1 MANLIVERSE
11 GVVRL
16 TLNRPERLNAVT
28 SDMWDE
34 LTEVFSEVTYRSE
47 DRVLVI
53 TGAGKG
59 FCSGADLSTGGGGA
73 RSVGRAFEGMRKL
86 GRCAVML
93 HDIPKPTI
101 AAVNGVA
108 VGAGCNLAL
117 GCDLIIASDAARF
130 SEIFVRRGLS
140 IDFGGSYLLP
150 RLVGLHKAK
159 ELALL
164 ADVISA
170 EEAQRIGIVNR
181 VVPAAELDQ
190 AVDEVVAKLLQTAPL
205 ALAQTKALL
214 DRGLTRSI
222 GEAVEAEAIAQVVNG
237 GTKDAAEAISAFAEK
252 RDPTFTGE

>member
-1 MANLIVERSE
+1 MPNLIVERHE

-28 SDMWDE
+28 SEMWDE
-34 LTEVFSEVTYRSE
+34 LADVFSEVTYRAE

-59 FCSGADLSTGGGGA
+59 FCSGADLSAAGSRSIGGSLDA
-73 RSVGRAFEGMRKL
+73 MRRL
-86 GRCAVML
+86 GRCATML
-93 HDIPKPTI
+93 HEIPKPTI

-130 SEIFVRRGLS
+130 SEIFVHRGLS

-150 RLVGLHKAK
+150 RLVGVHKAK

-164 ADVISA
+164 AEVISA
-170 EEAQRIGIVNR
+170 DEAQRIGIVNR
-181 VVPAAELDQ
+181 VVPAADFDT
-190 AVDEVVAKLLQTAPL
+190 AVDEVVARLLQMPPI

-222 GEAVEAEAIAQVVNG
+222 GEAVEAEGIAQALNL
-237 GTKDAAEAISAFAEK
+237 GTKDTAEAIRAFAEK
-252 RDPTFTGE
+252 RDPKFTGE